1 MITSPTDYMN
11 EVKAKKQVVG
21 TWGFNSHMDFTKTS
35 SEENNVWVFEQV
47 FNFLRSFFG
56 LVMPDNMEVITY
68 NATKHIKKKGLDQQT
83 FLDELM
89 LVMKG
94 LKEPIWT
101 FRLNLNIVGFIRS
114 HADPDN
120 PVRVQIQEPSS
131 FIVWAGPDETGF
143 QNFSISY
150 NLFNESA
157 LMGSDEM
164 LWSVNQPLLEKGLRK
179 WEMQSGRMI
188 ESVQGNSASRGGM
201 ATRYGFKKPLRRR
214 TGARPT
220 GAPNPT
226 SGARPR
232 PGATDP
238 SMRPAPGARPAEK
251 VGVKPS
257 VPKGTSEIPLGLDLG
272 DPNAPSPLK
281 KRRITRKPENK

>member
-35 SEENNVWVFEQV
+35 SEETNVWFFEQV
-47 FNFLRSFFG
+47 FNFLRAFFG

-68 NATKHIKKKGLDQQT
+68 NANKHIKKEGLDQQT

-101 FRLNLNIVGFIRS
+101 LRVNLNIVGFIRS
-114 HADPDN
+114 HVDPDN
-120 PVRVQIQEPSS
+120 PVRIQIQEPSS
-131 FIVWAGPDETGF
+131 FIAWGGPDETGF

-150 NLFNESA
+150 NLFSESQLA
-157 LMGSDEM
+157 GGDEM

-179 WEMQSGRMI
+179 WEMQSGHMI
-188 ESVQGNSASRGGM
+188 EAVQSNASSRGGR
-201 ATRYGFKKPLRRR
+201 ATRQGFKRPVSRRR
-214 TGARPT
+214 RPI
-220 GAPNPT
+220 PR
-226 SGARPR
+226 SRPR
-232 PGATDP
+232 P
-238 SMRPAPGARPAEK
+238 RPRPM
-251 VGVKPS
+251 
-257 VPKGTSEIPLGLDLG
+257 PKKE
-272 DPNAPSPLK
+272 
-281 KRRITRKPENK
+281 E